1 MPDRHAIL
9 SASSSKRWLLCPP
22 SARLNA
28 ALPDKAGEA
37 AAEGTRAHA
46 LAEQRLHAFLDGKEM
61 EKPESVEGEMWEAV
75 TAYVDICIE
84 KITAARKASPD
95 AQVYV
100 EHPLDYSE
108 WVPEGFGT
116 GDMVLI
122 SDDSLEVV
130 DFKYGKGV
138 RVEAEGNTQMRFY
151 ALGMV
156 HEFGYLF
163 NADRIRM
170 TVVQPRIDNIATSE
184 TTVKDLLAWV
194 ATKKKAIH
202 EAWEGIGERHAGE
215 HCQFCKARA
224 TCKTLAEYELHG
236 VREDLDPQTL
246 SEAEIADIVS
256 RAGSIKKWLTHLEEY
271 ALQEALDGK
280 VWAGLKVVAGRS
292 VRKITDADKV
302 LETLEKSGYAEGDL
316 VKPRELQTLTA
327 LEKLVGKKKFQELCG
342 GFLDRPPGK
351 PTLVPLS
358 DKREPIAIGSVEDKD
373 FDDSLIIP
381 F

>member
-1 MPDRHAIL
+1 
-9 SASSSKRWLLCPP
+9 
-22 SARLNA
+22 
-28 ALPDKAGEA
+28 
-37 AAEGTRAHA
+37 
-46 LAEQRLHAFLDGKEM
+46 
-61 EKPESVEGEMWEAV
+61 
-75 TAYVDICIE
+75 
-84 KITAARKASPD
+84 
-95 AQVYV
+95 
-100 EHPLDYSE
+100 
-108 WVPEGFGT
+108 
-116 GDMVLI
+116 
-122 SDDSLEVV
+122 
-130 DFKYGKGV
+130 
-138 RVEAEGNTQMRFY
+138 
-151 ALGMV
+151 
-156 HEFGYLF
+156 
-163 NADRIRM
+163 M
-170 TVVQPRIDNIATSE
+170 TIVQPRIDNIATSE

-280 VWAGLKVVAGRS
+280 VWDGLKVVAGRS
-292 VRKITDADKV
+292 IRKITDADKV

-358 DKREPIAIGSVEDKD
+358 DKREPIAISSVEDKD